1 MKPAAKYGGNL
12 NSVDDRLDAILRSL
26 ASAPLDRS
34 LDGLEA
40 GVQRGI
46 ELRRLQARSAAAL
59 RPVSIVSVG
68 LAMAIGIAAGSLAP
82 DRRDGRPATGLFTEI
97 ADLAPSSLLENI

>member
-1 MKPAAKYGGNL
+1 MKPATKYAADL
-12 NSVDDRLDAILRSL
+12 DRVDDRLDAILRRL

-40 GVQRGI
+40 GVVNGI
-46 ELRRLQARSAAAL
+46 ELRRLQARSASAL

-68 LAMAIGIAAGSLAP
+68 LAMVIGIAGGTLAP
-82 DRRDGRPATGLFTEI
+82 DRRDGRPAAGLFAEI